1 MLQEFRKRSAS
12 QQISKNI
19 DQNKLEYIRS
29 FAERLDNQDFRQ
41 TDSLLLDVQE
51 ELIRMHHKNEVLIR
65 SALNKNIKWHFNV
78 YGKLK
83 ETSFFLFFYASHTT
97 PNRSDWKKTNKY
109 FQLFRVQDYIKNGVR
124 LKKQNNKNH
133 WLKKTYW
140 GATIVSKHGD
150 YLTFNGNRPLQPSTR
165 WSNLTNQTMYAC
177 ADWVQFILNSCQRIL
192 EKNEEN
198 YK

>member
-97 PNRSDWKKTNKY
+97 PNRSDWKKNTNIFNYLGCKITS
-109 FQLFRVQDYIKNGVR
+109 RTEWDWKS
-124 LKKQNNKNH
+124 
-133 WLKKTYW
+133 KTTKITGW
-140 GATIVSKHGD
+140 R
-150 YLTFNGNRPLQPSTR
+150 RPIEAPQSYPSTETIWLSMEIVPCNHR
-165 WSNLTNQTMYAC
+165 LVEA
-177 ADWVQFILNSCQRIL
+177 I
-192 EKNEEN
+192 
-198 YK
+198 